1 VLSKSL
7 EQVVFKNCSDSSCRC
22 LSVSCSNLNLRLGQ
36 QQLCYLKDRN
46 SSFTVM
52 LDAQHVIQG
61 ERKKKLAT
69 RLAPGHHSDHGANGF
84 RFTGLPQRPHQLQS
98 MRCPYP
104 RRRGS
109 SNGSAAPPCRARGAP
124 GMPRRRCLRA
134 GRGMCLLPLEP
145 QLLVRVGRLSIPLHG
160 FPSPPR
166 SWPAGGA
173 GLPSPRRHG
182 QGRTVSRPPT
192 RGGRYFIY
200 RPPRVPVGRSISIQ
214 RLRLSKGGRVQVGL

>member
-1 VLSKSL
+1 
-7 EQVVFKNCSDSSCRC
+7 
-22 LSVSCSNLNLRLGQ
+22 
-36 QQLCYLKDRN
+36 
-46 SSFTVM
+46 M

-61 ERKKKLAT
+61 EKKKLTT

-182 QGRTVSRPPT
+182 QGWTVSRSPT
-192 RGGRYFIY
+192 DRGGRYFIY
-200 RPPRVPVGRSISIQ
+200 RPPRVPVSRSISIQ

>member
-1 VLSKSL
+1 
-7 EQVVFKNCSDSSCRC
+7 
-22 LSVSCSNLNLRLGQ
+22 
-36 QQLCYLKDRN
+36 
-46 SSFTVM
+46 M

-182 QGRTVSRPPT
+182 QGVDGVSPTDQGWTVFHLPST
-192 RGGRYFIY
+192 
-200 RPPRVPVGRSISIQ
+200 RVPVSRSISIQ

>member
-1 VLSKSL
+1 
-7 EQVVFKNCSDSSCRC
+7 
-22 LSVSCSNLNLRLGQ
+22 
-36 QQLCYLKDRN
+36 
-46 SSFTVM
+46 M

-145 QLLVRVGRLSIPLHG
+145 QLLVMPSSWEGHVPAAPGAAAAGTGGEALD
-160 FPSPPR
+160 PSPWLPLAASQLAGR
-166 SWPAGGA
+166 RRWPPLATA
-173 GLPSPRRHG
+173 A
-182 QGRTVSRPPT
+182 RPG
-192 RGGRYFIY
+192 GGRCLAH
-200 RPPRVPVGRSISIQ
+200 RPGVDGIS
-214 RLRLSKGGRVQVGL
+214 